1 MKNNRDSAPKQAET
15 TNKSKRVYFGRE
27 KLLAR
32 ANGVDRQRLSI

>member
-1 MKNNRDSAPKQAET
+1 MNNRDSAPKQAET
-15 TNKSKRVYFGRE
+15 TNKSREFISAE